1 MNKTQFHIYLFTK
14 IPISWLAG
22 VRLKELNEEM
32 CSTKVKF
39 GWLNQNPFNS
49 MFWAVQG
56 MAAEFTTGFLCAEKI
71 RKSGKKISML
81 VVHNQADFTKKA
93 VGRITFTCNQGKELD
108 AVLQKAIET
117 GEGQTLTMFSE
128 GKDEKGDMV
137 SQFAF
142 TWSFKVK
149 NQVIFR

>member
-1 MNKTQFHIYLFTK
+1 MNKFQFNLYLFLK
-14 IPISWLAG
+14 IPISWIAG
-22 VRLKELNEEM
+22 VRLKMMNNET
-32 CSTKVKF
+32 CITQVKL

-81 VVHNQADFTKKA
+81 VVHNQAEFTKKA
-93 VGRITFTCNQGKELD
+93 IGKITFTCNQGKEID
-108 AVLQKAIET
+108 AILQKAIET
-117 GEGQTLTMFSE
+117 GEGQTLQLYSE
-128 GKDEKGDMV
+128 GKDQKNDTV
-137 SQFAF
+137 SKFTF

-149 NQVIFR
+149 N

>member
-1 MNKTQFHIYLFTK
+1 MNKFQLHLFLFLK
-14 IPISWLAG
+14 IPISWIAG
-22 VRLKELNEEM
+22 VRLKEMNDEI
-32 CSTKVKF
+32 CITKVKF

-56 MAAEFTTGFLCAEKI
+56 MAAEFSTGFLCAEKI

-81 VVHNQADFTKKA
+81 VLHNQAEFTKKA
-93 VGRITFTCNQGKELD
+93 VGRVTFSCLQGKELD

-117 GEGQTLTMFSE
+117 GEGQTLTLFSE
-128 GKDEKGDMV
+128 GKDQKGDLV
-137 SQFAF
+137 SKFAF

-149 NQVIFR
+149 N

>member
-1 MNKTQFHIYLFTK
+1 MNKFQLHLFLFLK
-14 IPISWLAG
+14 IPISWIAG
-22 VRLKELNEEM
+22 VRLKEMNDET
-32 CSTKVKF
+32 CITKVKF

-56 MAAEFTTGFLCAEKI
+56 MAAEFSTGFLCAEKI

-81 VVHNQADFTKKA
+81 VVHNQAEFTKKA
-93 VGRITFTCNQGKELD
+93 VGRVTFSCLQGKELD

-117 GEGQTLTMFSE
+117 GEGQTLTLFSE
-128 GKDEKGDMV
+128 GKDQKGDLV
-137 SQFAF
+137 SKFAF

-149 NQVIFR
+149 N

>member
-1 MNKTQFHIYLFTK
+1 MNKFQLHLFLFLK
-14 IPISWLAG
+14 IPISWIAG
-22 VRLKELNEEM
+22 VRLKEMNDEI
-32 CSTKVKF
+32 CITKVKF

-56 MAAEFTTGFLCAEKI
+56 MAAEFSTGFLCAEKI

-81 VVHNQADFTKKA
+81 VVHNQAEFTKKA
-93 VGRITFTCNQGKELD
+93 IGRVTFSCLQGKELD

-117 GEGQTLTMFSE
+117 GEGQTLTLFSE
-128 GKDEKGDMV
+128 GKDQKGDLV
-137 SQFAF
+137 SKFAF

-149 NQVIFR
+149 N

>member
-1 MNKTQFHIYLFTK
+1 MNKFQLHLFLFLK
-14 IPISWLAG
+14 IPISWIAG
-22 VRLKELNEEM
+22 VRLKEMNDEI
-32 CSTKVKF
+32 CITKVKF

-56 MAAEFTTGFLCAEKI
+56 MAAEFSTGFLCAEKI

-81 VVHNQADFTKKA
+81 VVHNQAEFTKKA
-93 VGRITFTCNQGKELD
+93 VGRVTFSCLQGKELD
-108 AVLQKAIET
+108 AVLQKTIET

-128 GKDEKGDMV
+128 GKDQKGDLV
-137 SQFAF
+137 SKFAF

-149 NQVIFR
+149 N

>member
-1 MNKTQFHIYLFTK
+1 MNKFQLHLFLFLK
-14 IPISWLAG
+14 IPISWIAG
-22 VRLKELNEEM
+22 VRLKEMNDEI
-32 CSTKVKF
+32 CITKVKF

-56 MAAEFTTGFLCAEKI
+56 MAAEFSTGFLCAEKI

-81 VVHNQADFTKKA
+81 VVHNQAEFTKKA
-93 VGRITFTCNQGKELD
+93 VGRVTFSCLQGKELD

-128 GKDEKGDMV
+128 GKEQKGDLV
-137 SQFAF
+137 SKFAF

-149 NQVIFR
+149 D

>member
-1 MNKTQFHIYLFTK
+1 MNRLQFNLYLFLK
-14 IPISWLAG
+14 IPISWIAG
-22 VRLKELNEEM
+22 VRLQLLNDKN
-32 CSTKVKF
+32 CITKVKF

-81 VVHNQADFTKKA
+81 VVHNEANFTKKA
-93 VGRITFTCNQGKELD
+93 VGKIIFNCHQGKEID
-108 AVLQKAIET
+108 TILQQAIET
-117 GEGQTLTMFSE
+117 GEGQTITLYSE
-128 GKDEKGDMV
+128 GKDEKGDLV
-137 SQFAF
+137 SKFAF

-149 NQVIFR
+149 N

>member
-1 MNKTQFHIYLFTK
+1 MNKFQLHLFLFLK
-14 IPISWLAG
+14 IPISWIAG
-22 VRLKELNEEM
+22 VRLKVMNNEI
-32 CSTKVKF
+32 CVTKVKF

-56 MAAEFTTGFLCAEKI
+56 MAAEFSTGFLCAEKI

-81 VVHNQADFTKKA
+81 VVHNQAEFTKKA
-93 VGRITFTCNQGKELD
+93 VGRVTFSCLQGKELD

-128 GKDEKGDMV
+128 GKDQKGDLV
-137 SQFAF
+137 SKFAF

-149 NQVIFR
+149 N

>member
-1 MNKTQFHIYLFTK
+1 MNKFQLHLYLFLK
-14 IPISWLAG
+14 IPISWIAG
-22 VRLKELNEEM
+22 VRLHQINDEY
-32 CSTKVKF
+32 CTTQVKH

-56 MAAEFTTGFLCAEKI
+56 MAAEFSTGFLCAEKI

-81 VVHNQADFTKKA
+81 VVQNQAEFTKKA
-93 VGRITFTCNQGKELD
+93 TGKIKFTCNQGKELD
-108 AVLQKAIET
+108 TILQKAIET

-128 GKDEKGDMV
+128 GKDEKGDVV
-137 SQFAF
+137 SKFQF

-149 NQVIFR
+149 

>member
-1 MNKTQFHIYLFTK
+1 MNKFQLHLFLFLK
-14 IPISWLAG
+14 IPISWIAG
-22 VRLKELNEEM
+22 VRLKEMNDEI
-32 CSTKVKF
+32 CITKVKF

-56 MAAEFTTGFLCAEKI
+56 MAAEFSTGFLCAEKI
-71 RKSGKKISML
+71 RKSGKKISIL
-81 VVHNQADFTKKA
+81 VVHNQAEFTKKA
-93 VGRITFTCNQGKELD
+93 VGRVTFSCLQGKELD

-128 GKDEKGDMV
+128 GKDQKGDLV
-137 SQFAF
+137 SKFAF

-149 NQVIFR
+149 N

>member
-1 MNKTQFHIYLFTK
+1 MNKFQLHLFLFLK
-14 IPISWLAG
+14 IPISWIAG
-22 VRLKELNEEM
+22 VRLKEMNDEI
-32 CSTKVKF
+32 CVTKVKF

-56 MAAEFTTGFLCAEKI
+56 MAAEFSTGFLCAEKI

-81 VVHNQADFTKKA
+81 VVHNQAEFTKKA
-93 VGRITFTCNQGKELD
+93 IGRVTFSCLQGKELD

-117 GEGQTLTMFSE
+117 GEGQTLTLFSE
-128 GKDEKGDMV
+128 GKDEKGDVV
-137 SQFAF
+137 SKFAF

-149 NQVIFR
+149 N

>member
-1 MNKTQFHIYLFTK
+1 MNKFQLHLFLFLK
-14 IPISWLAG
+14 IPISWIAG
-22 VRLKELNEEM
+22 VRLKVMNDEI
-32 CSTKVKF
+32 CITKVKF

-56 MAAEFTTGFLCAEKI
+56 MAAEFSTGFLCAEKI

-81 VVHNQADFTKKA
+81 VVHNKAEFTKKA
-93 VGRITFTCNQGKELD
+93 VGRVTFSCLQGKELD

-117 GEGQTLTMFSE
+117 GEGQTLTLFSE
-128 GKDEKGDMV
+128 GKDQKGDLV
-137 SQFAF
+137 SKFAF

-149 NQVIFR
+149 N

>member
-1 MNKTQFHIYLFTK
+1 MNKFQLHLFLFLK
-14 IPISWLAG
+14 IPISWIAG
-22 VRLKELNEEM
+22 VRLKEMNDEI
-32 CSTKVKF
+32 CITKVKF

-56 MAAEFTTGFLCAEKI
+56 MAAEFSTGFLCAEKI

-81 VVHNQADFTKKA
+81 VVHNQAEFTKKA
-93 VGRITFTCNQGKELD
+93 VGRVTFSCIQGKELD

-117 GEGQTLTMFSE
+117 GEGQTLTLFSE
-128 GKDEKGDMV
+128 GKDQKGDLV
-137 SQFAF
+137 SKFAF

-149 NQVIFR
+149 N

>member
-1 MNKTQFHIYLFTK
+1 MNKFQLHLFLFLK
-14 IPISWLAG
+14 IPISWIAG
-22 VRLKELNEEM
+22 VRLKEMNDEI
-32 CSTKVKF
+32 CITKVKF

-56 MAAEFTTGFLCAEKI
+56 MAAEFSTGFLCAEKI

-81 VVHNQADFTKKA
+81 VVHNQAEFTKKA
-93 VGRITFTCNQGKELD
+93 VGRVTFSCLQGKELD

-128 GKDEKGDMV
+128 GKDQKGDLI
-137 SQFAF
+137 SKFAF

-149 NQVIFR
+149 N

>member
-1 MNKTQFHIYLFTK
+1 MNKFQLHLFLFLK
-14 IPISWLAG
+14 IPISWIAG
-22 VRLKELNEEM
+22 VRLKEMNDEI
-32 CSTKVKF
+32 CITKVKF

-56 MAAEFTTGFLCAEKI
+56 MAAEFSTGFLCAEKI

-81 VVHNQADFTKKA
+81 VVHNQAEFTKKA
-93 VGRITFTCNQGKELD
+93 VGRVTFSCHQGKELD
-108 AVLQKAIET
+108 EILKKAIET

-128 GKDEKGDMV
+128 GKDEKGDVV
-137 SQFAF
+137 SKFAF

-149 NQVIFR
+149 N

>member
-1 MNKTQFHIYLFTK
+1 MNKFQLHLFLFLK
-14 IPISWLAG
+14 IPISWIAG
-22 VRLKELNEEM
+22 VRLKEMNDEI
-32 CSTKVKF
+32 CVTKVKF

-56 MAAEFTTGFLCAEKI
+56 MAAEFSTGFLCAEKI

-81 VVHNQADFTKKA
+81 VVHNQAEFTKKA
-93 VGRITFTCNQGKELD
+93 VGRVTFSCLQGKELD

-117 GEGQTLTMFSE
+117 GEGQTLTLFSE
-128 GKDEKGDMV
+128 GKDQKGDVV
-137 SQFAF
+137 SKFAF

-149 NQVIFR
+149 N

>member
-1 MNKTQFHIYLFTK
+1 MNKLQLHLFLFLK
-14 IPISWLAG
+14 IPISWIAG
-22 VRLKELNEEM
+22 VRLKEMNDEI
-32 CSTKVKF
+32 CITKVKF

-56 MAAEFTTGFLCAEKI
+56 MAAEFSTGFLCAEKI

-81 VVHNQADFTKKA
+81 VVHNQAEFTKKA
-93 VGRITFTCNQGKELD
+93 VGRVTFSCLQGKELD

-117 GEGQTLTMFSE
+117 GEGQTLTLFSE
-128 GKDEKGDMV
+128 GKDQKGDLV
-137 SQFAF
+137 SKFAF

-149 NQVIFR
+149 N

>member
-1 MNKTQFHIYLFTK
+1 MNKFQLHLFLFLK
-14 IPISWLAG
+14 IPISWIAG
-22 VRLKELNEEM
+22 VRLKEMNDEI
-32 CSTKVKF
+32 CITKVKF

-56 MAAEFTTGFLCAEKI
+56 MAAEFSTGFLCAEKI

-81 VVHNQADFTKKA
+81 VVHNKAEFTKKA
-93 VGRITFTCNQGKELD
+93 VGRVTFSCFQGKELD

-128 GKDEKGDMV
+128 GKDQKGDLV
-137 SQFAF
+137 SKFAF

-149 NQVIFR
+149 N

>member
-1 MNKTQFHIYLFTK
+1 MNKFQLHLFLFLK
-14 IPISWLAG
+14 IPISWIAG
-22 VRLKELNEEM
+22 VRLKEMNDEI
-32 CSTKVKF
+32 CITKVKF

-56 MAAEFTTGFLCAEKI
+56 MAAEFSTGFLCAEKI

-81 VVHNQADFTKKA
+81 VVHNQAEFTKKA
-93 VGRITFTCNQGKELD
+93 VGRVTFSCLQGKELD

-128 GKDEKGDMV
+128 GKDQKGDLV
-137 SQFAF
+137 SKFAF

-149 NQVIFR
+149 N

>member
-1 MNKTQFHIYLFTK
+1 MNKFQLHLFLFLK
-14 IPISWLAG
+14 IPISWIAG
-22 VRLKELNEEM
+22 VRLKEMNDEI
-32 CSTKVKF
+32 CITKVKF

-56 MAAEFTTGFLCAEKI
+56 MAAEFSTGFLCAEKI

-81 VVHNQADFTKKA
+81 VVHNQAEFTKKA
-93 VGRITFTCNQGKELD
+93 VGIVTFSCLQGKELD

-128 GKDEKGDMV
+128 GKDQKGDLV
-137 SQFAF
+137 SKFAF

-149 NQVIFR
+149 N

>member
-1 MNKTQFHIYLFTK
+1 MNKFQLHLFLFLK
-14 IPISWLAG
+14 IPISWIAG
-22 VRLKELNEEM
+22 VRLKEMNDEI
-32 CSTKVKF
+32 CITKVKF

-56 MAAEFTTGFLCAEKI
+56 MAAEFSTGFLCAEKI

-81 VVHNQADFTKKA
+81 VVHNKAEFTKKA
-93 VGRITFTCNQGKELD
+93 VGRVTFSCHQGKELD

-117 GEGQTLTMFSE
+117 GEGQTLTLFSE
-128 GKDEKGDMV
+128 GKDQKGDLV
-137 SQFAF
+137 SKFAF

-149 NQVIFR
+149 N

>member
-1 MNKTQFHIYLFTK
+1 MNKFQLHLFLFLK
-14 IPISWLAG
+14 IPISWIAG
-22 VRLKELNEEM
+22 VRLKEMNDEI
-32 CSTKVKF
+32 CITKVKF

-56 MAAEFTTGFLCAEKI
+56 MAAEFSTGFLCAEKI

-81 VVHNQADFTKKA
+81 VVHNQAEFTKKA
-93 VGRITFTCNQGKELD
+93 VGRVTFSCLQGKELD

-128 GKDEKGDMV
+128 GKDEKGDVV
-137 SQFAF
+137 SKFAF

-149 NQVIFR
+149 N

>member
-1 MNKTQFHIYLFTK
+1 MNKFQLHLFLFLK
-14 IPISWLAG
+14 IPISWIAG
-22 VRLKELNEEM
+22 VRLKEMNDEI
-32 CSTKVKF
+32 CITKVKF

-56 MAAEFTTGFLCAEKI
+56 MAAEFSTGFLCAEKI

-81 VVHNQADFTKKA
+81 VVHNQAEFTKKA
-93 VGRITFTCNQGKELD
+93 VGKITFSCLQGKELD

-128 GKDEKGDMV
+128 GKDQKGDLV
-137 SQFAF
+137 SKFAF

-149 NQVIFR
+149 N

>member
-1 MNKTQFHIYLFTK
+1 MNKFQLHLFLFLK
-14 IPISWLAG
+14 IPISWIAG
-22 VRLKELNEEM
+22 VRLKEMNDEI
-32 CSTKVKF
+32 CITKVKF

-56 MAAEFTTGFLCAEKI
+56 MAAEFSTGFLCAEKI

-81 VVHNQADFTKKA
+81 VVHNQAEFTKKA
-93 VGRITFTCNQGKELD
+93 VGRVTFSCLQGKELD

-117 GEGQTLTMFSE
+117 GEGQTLTLFSE
-128 GKDEKGDMV
+128 GKDQKGDVV
-137 SQFAF
+137 SKFAF

-149 NQVIFR
+149 N

>member
-1 MNKTQFHIYLFTK
+1 MNKFQLHLFLFLK
-14 IPISWLAG
+14 IPISWIAG
-22 VRLKELNEEM
+22 VRLKVMNDEI
-32 CSTKVKF
+32 CITKVKF

-56 MAAEFTTGFLCAEKI
+56 MAAEFSTGFLCAEKI

-81 VVHNQADFTKKA
+81 VVHNQAEFTKKA
-93 VGRITFTCNQGKELD
+93 VGRVTFSCLQGKELD

-117 GEGQTLTMFSE
+117 GEGQTLTLFSE
-128 GKDEKGDMV
+128 GKDQKGDLV
-137 SQFAF
+137 SKFAF

-149 NQVIFR
+149 N

>member
-1 MNKTQFHIYLFTK
+1 MNKFQLHLFLFLK
-14 IPISWLAG
+14 IPISWIAG
-22 VRLKELNEEM
+22 VRLKEMNDEI
-32 CSTKVKF
+32 CITKVKF

-56 MAAEFTTGFLCAEKI
+56 MAAEFSTGFLCAEKI

-81 VVHNQADFTKKA
+81 VVHNQAEFTKKA
-93 VGRITFTCNQGKELD
+93 MGRVTFSCLQGKELD

-117 GEGQTLTMFSE
+117 GEGQTLTLFSE
-128 GKDEKGDMV
+128 GKDQKGDLV
-137 SQFAF
+137 SKFAF

-149 NQVIFR
+149 D